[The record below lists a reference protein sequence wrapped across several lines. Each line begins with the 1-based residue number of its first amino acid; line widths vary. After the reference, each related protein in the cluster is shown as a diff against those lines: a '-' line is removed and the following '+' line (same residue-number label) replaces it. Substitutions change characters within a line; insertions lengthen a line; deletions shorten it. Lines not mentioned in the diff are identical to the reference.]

1 MALWKITSAWEHELP
16 PGSDCDFAR
25 SFTLTNGIREV
36 QTTVEFARPSRRADA
51 NEARYALAAY
61 VDVLEPPP
69 RRLLVGR
76 DERVSVVEGAE

>member
-25 SFTLTNGIREV
+25 SFTLSDGEREV
-36 QTTVEFARPSRRADA
+36 ETTVEFARPSGKAGP

-61 VDVLEPPP
+61 LDLVEPPP
-69 RRLLVGR
+69 RRLLVSQ
-76 DERVSVVEGAE
+76 RVSVLENAA

>member
-16 PGSDCDFAR
+16 PGSDRDFGR
-25 SFTLTNGIREV
+25 SFWLSDGEREV
-36 QTTVEFARPSRRADA
+36 QTTVEFARPSGGAGP

-61 VDVLEPPP
+61 VDVEDPPP

-76 DERVSVVEGAE
+76 DKRVSVVEDAE